1 MIQLRHNYLYL
12 LFLVPA
18 IILTYLYITPPE
30 KWNLQWNIILFLCI
44 MVIFD
49 QINRKVFSGFGYS
62 FFHVILSLIIFDEF
76 SIVYGIIYLTFDFV
90 YTLFFKKRGSVQTM
104 ISMLSIYIII
114 IVICNEFYNVH
125 LDQQSYATRYVT
137 LLLML
142 GLSLLLK
149 YVYVF
154 LETGYI
160 STKLFLDQFAPMV
173 FELVIIFPILAFF
186 TDINVNL
193 ILLLFLSY
201 YTFIGFFHKKFMSIE
216 YSHISKFVKKL
227 SNKYN
232 IQILFMDLKEIKG
245 MYHSKKQIIFI
256 NENLDYPEQLQT
268 IIHEL
273 LHFHLRKQYHLPRKV
288 EEMLITLFEAII
300 SWYYIITIKKT

>member
-30 KWNLQWNIILFLCI
+30 KWNLQESIILFLCI

-104 ISMLSIYIII
+104 LTILSIYVII

-125 LDQQSYATRYVT
+125 ADEQSYATRYVT

-142 GLSLLLK
+142 GSSLLFK
-149 YVYVF
+149 YVYVS
-154 LETGYI
+154 LETGFI

-173 FELVIIFPILAFF
+173 FEVVIIFPILAFF

-193 ILLLFLSY
+193 ILILFLSY

-216 YSHISKFVKKL
+216 HSHILKIIKIL
-227 SNKYN
+227 STKYN

-245 MYHSKKQIIFI
+245 MYHSEKRIICI
-256 NENLDYPEQLQT
+256 DEKLDYPEQLQT

-273 LHFHLRKQYHLPRKV
+273 LHFQLRKKYQLPRKV

-300 SWYYIITIKKT
+300 SWYYIITLKRM